1 MKMNPEKC
9 YAFILGKKITP
20 ENFTIQVSNAHI
32 VPQHEVTL
40 LGITLDNRL
49 KFNTHINNILKE
61 VSEKVNALIRIA
73 KYWNKSQKTLLSS
86 TFIYSQFNFC
96 PLVWM
101 FSSKDTNKKIDS
113 LHKRVLRLL
122 YDDYTYYTSNYEE
135 LLLKDDS
142 VCVHVRNLQF
152 LMTEIFKTIH
162 DENPH
167 FMRDVFV
174 REDTKYNL

>member
-1 MKMNPEKC
+1 MNPEKC
-9 YAFILGKKITP
+9 HAFILGKEIMP
-20 ENFTIQVSNAHI
+20 ENFTIRVGDAHI
-32 VPQHEVTL
+32 LPEHEVTL
-40 LGITLDNRL
+40 SGVTLDSRL
-49 KFNTHINNILKE
+49 NINTHINNILKE
-61 VSEKVNALIRIA
+61 VSKKVNALIQIA
-73 KYWNKSQKTLLSS
+73 KYLNTSQKTLLSS
-86 TFIYSQFNFC
+86 TFIYSQFNYC

-101 FSSKDTNKKIDS
+101 FSGKDRNKKIDN

-122 YDDYTYYTSNYEE
+122 YDDYTSNYEE

-152 LMTEIFKTIH
+152 LMTKIFKTIH

-174 REDTKYNL
+174 REN